1 MLASLAAVFFRST
14 IHNVVYLC
22 RARVR
27 YLAYSHTQKAK
38 KHYQNQHPPQATLED
53 ELPPCQHEVDLP
65 DDFCYSRRPTRRV
78 SRIEIRQSVN
88 FFDCRDIEAFVV
100 PIVAYKRI
108 AIAEFGKWPNAPALF
123 DRDQY
128 VASVFGSNDDT

>member
-1 MLASLAAVFFRST
+1 MVEAVLEGGRLRGQPFFSGRQST
-14 IHNVVYLC
+14 MQLY

-38 KHYQNQHPPQATLED
+38 KHYQNQRPPQATLEG

-78 SRIEIRQSVN
+78 SRIEIRQTVN
-88 FFDCRDIEAFVV
+88 VFD
-100 PIVAYKRI
+100 
-108 AIAEFGKWPNAPALF
+108 
-123 DRDQY
+123 
-128 VASVFGSNDDT
+128 